1 MNFLPKY
8 NRLHTIV
15 EAFILL
21 HFKFQKKKKKNY
33 LPSKINNIFDLL
45 KI

>member
-8 NRLHTIV
+8 NRSHTIV

-21 HFKFQKKKKKNY
+21 HFKFQKKKKNY